1 MNEYKITFQKEN
13 GTTGYDHFIAATEAQ
28 AKKEFCKNRS
38 VKEENITNIAFV
50 RADVPATKEQERK
63 ALEKIRAIVESLGSG
78 SYVGTALEGCL
89 EDAESNIE
97 YDFGD
102 SWKHRCEYS
111 DSQLADAQKEKAA
124 FKAELAEKEAQ
135 IEDLESRTLSCAD
148 IGMFQWLL
156 VEKKRTTE
164 EEVKAEAARIVET
177 AENPKSEEFAQAV
190 RNHRAKTEEVKAL
203 NETINRVTAAMKK
216 MI

>member
-13 GTTGYDHFIAATEAQ
+13 GTTGYDHFTAATEAQ
-28 AKKEFCKNRS
+28 AKKEFCRNR
-38 VKEENITNIAFV
+38 EEEDIIDITLQREDA
-50 RADVPATKEQERK
+50 PATKEQERK

-97 YDFGD
+97 YDFGE
-102 SWKHRCEYS
+102 SWKRRYEHC
-111 DSQLADAQKEKAA
+111 DSMLVEEQKENAA
-124 FKAELAEKEAQ
+124 VKAELAKREAQ
-135 IEDLESRTLSCAD
+135 IEDLKSRTLSYTD
-148 IGMFQWLL
+148 IKAFYGLL
-156 VEKKRTTE
+156 IEKKRATE

-177 AENPKSEEFAQAV
+177 AGNPKSEEFAQAV

-203 NETINRVTAAMKK
+203 NETINRVTAAM
-216 MI
+216 I